1 MRAAFY
7 ERTGEA
13 GEVLQY
19 GELPDPEP
27 GPGEVRI
34 QLSRSGVNPS
44 DVKQRAGRGVITM
57 PFPRII
63 PHSDG
68 AGVIDAV
75 GPGVDVRRIGQRV
88 WTWNAAYKRP
98 NGTAAQYVTLPHE
111 QAVELPDCV
120 SDSAGACL
128 GIPALTALHALLT
141 DGGVAGQ
148 RILVAGGAGAVGYYT
163 IQFARLLGAVDV
175 IATVSS
181 AEKAALARDA
191 GATHCINYRADPV
204 ADAVLEATRGTG
216 ADRVI
221 EVDIASNAEL
231 NLKGVAEG
239 GTWIVYGSRERE
251 FKLPFLP
258 LIDRAVLVRF
268 FSVYR
273 LAPTARDKAIRLL
286 QVWLRNNQVR
296 HLIGECYSLSEIAR
310 AHNKVASGEV
320 TGNVVLAIA

>member
-13 GEVLQY
+13 GDVLRY
-19 GELPDPEP
+19 GELADPEP

-34 QLSRSGVNPS
+34 QLHRSGVNPS
-44 DVKQRAGRGVITM
+44 DVKQRAGRGLSTM
-57 PFPRII
+57 PFPRIV

-75 GPGVDVRRIGQRV
+75 GTGVDAKRIGQRV

-98 NGTAAQYVTLPHE
+98 NGTAAQYVTLPQE

-120 SDSAGACL
+120 SDDAGACL

-141 DGGVAGQ
+141 DGGIASQ
-148 RILVAGGAGAVGYYT
+148 RVLVAGGAGAVGYYA

-175 IATVSS
+175 IASVSS

-191 GATHCINYRADPV
+191 GATHCINYRTDPV
-204 ADAVLEATRGTG
+204 ADAVLEATRGEG
-216 ADRVI
+216 VDRVI
-221 EVDIASNAEL
+221 EVDVASNAQS
-231 NLKGVAEG
+231 NLKALAEG
-239 GTWIVYGSRERE
+239 GTWVVYGSRERE

-258 LIDRAVLVRF
+258 LIDRAVLARF

-273 LAPTARDKAIRLL
+273 LTPTARDSTIRLL
-286 QVWLRNNQVR
+286 QFWLGNDQVR
-296 HLIGECYSLSEIAR
+296 HLVAECYPLSEITK
-310 AHNKVASGEV
+310 AHNSVASGAV
-320 TGNVVLAIA
+320 TGNVVLAIG

>member
-13 GEVLQY
+13 CEVLQY

-34 QLSRSGVNPS
+34 KLSRSGVNPS
-44 DVKQRAGRGVITM
+44 DVKQRAGRGVRTM

-75 GPGVDVRRIGQRV
+75 GSGVDANRIGQRV
-88 WTWNAAYKRP
+88 WTWNAAYKRR
-98 NGTAAQYVTLPHE
+98 NGTAAQYVTLPQE
-111 QAVELPDCV
+111 QAVDLPDCV
-120 SDSAGACL
+120 SDDAGACF

-141 DGGVAGQ
+141 DGGIAGQ
-148 RILVAGGAGAVGYYT
+148 RVLVAGGAGAVGYYA
-163 IQFARLLGAVDV
+163 IQFARMLGAVDV

-181 AEKAALARDA
+181 VEKEALARDA
-191 GATHCINYRADPV
+191 GATHCINYRTVPV
-204 ADAVLEATRGTG
+204 ADAVLEATRGAG
-216 ADRVI
+216 VDRVI
-221 EVDIASNAEL
+221 EVDVASNAEL
-231 NLKGVAEG
+231 DLKAVAEG
-239 GTWIVYGSRERE
+239 GTWVVYGSRERE

-258 LIDRAVLVRF
+258 LIDRAVLARF

-273 LAPTARDKAIRLL
+273 LAAPARDTAIRVL

-296 HLIGECYSLSEIAR
+296 HLIAECYPLSEIAR

-320 TGNVVLAIA
+320 IGNVVLAVG

>member
-13 GEVLQY
+13 GEVLQC
-19 GELPDPEP
+19 GELPDPAP

-34 QLSRSGVNPS
+34 RLHRSGVNPS

-75 GPGVDVRRIGQRV
+75 GAGVDAKRIGRRV

-98 NGTAAQYVTLPHE
+98 NGTAAEYVTLPQE

-120 SDSAGACL
+120 SDEAGACL

-141 DGGVAGQ
+141 DGGIAGQ
-148 RILVAGGAGAVGYYT
+148 RVLVAGGAGAVGYYA

-175 IATVSS
+175 IASVSS
-181 AEKAALARDA
+181 AEKGAFACDA
-191 GATHCINYRADPV
+191 GATHWVNYRTDSV
-204 ADAVLEATRGTG
+204 ADAVIEATQGLG
-216 ADRVI
+216 VNRVI
-221 EVDIASNAEL
+221 EVDVASNAES
-231 NLKGVAEG
+231 NFKAVAEG
-239 GTWIVYGSRERE
+239 GTWVVYGSSERE

-258 LIDRAVLVRF
+258 LIDRAVLARF

-273 LAPTARDKAIRLL
+273 LAPTERESAIRLL
-286 QVWLRNNQVR
+286 QSWLRNNQIR
-296 HLIGECYSLSEIAR
+296 HLIARCYPLSEIAE
-310 AHNKVASGEV
+310 AHNTVARGAV
-320 TGNVVLAIA
+320 TGNVVLAID